1 MPTERWTDTPSGGY
15 DSGCAPNTKY
25 KDEEL
30 SGSLRMSCTRSLAWS
45 GSSCGPPVF
54 RVRHRDASSESRVR
68 EIRTHGSTSGVWKRG
83 MVRLLRHRQ
92 TKGPEIDRLNL
103 NHRATPR
110 LHGQLAPNPSRTEL
124 SAKPTRLAVQNRVPG
139 GWHANSSSQGFKVGL
154 MRGAAHDPF
163 FYNEEAGE
171 RGC

>member
-92 TKGPEIDRLNL
+92 TKGPETDRLNL

-110 LHGQLAPNPSRTEL
+110 LYRLRMSGEMALPCENSQQPSTSRVKG
-124 SAKPTRLAVQNRVPG
+124 KPQANR
-139 GWHANSSSQGFKVGL
+139 H
-154 MRGAAHDPF
+154 
-163 FYNEEAGE
+163 
-171 RGC
+171 